1 MAKKTTE
8 TPATTT
14 PAETKETKMAETPTT
29 TALTTTSSAL
39 ALNQALAA
47 RLPESYHESV
57 MLMERPTP
65 VSMMQQVAALPTEWQ
80 DKTTALIR
88 RMRPQKQGVHTK
100 GSGFKI
106 AEIRLYQGTGSDPA
120 RPAKMA
126 PGGFYTDDSREIET
140 PFVGAILG
148 LHETRTMWPPRDG
161 SVDSKGP
168 LCYSLDSVQGSRYGL
183 CSACPNAAKLQ
194 RDGGCGQEVVAY
206 VVDREMTGIYS
217 IKFSKTSLREGRKLI
232 RLVQAGD
239 EIWSRWISFAE
250 QEYKE
255 GSKRWFGYK
264 VGAVESKNPADVH
277 VPQALDPIFRALSQA
292 LDAEVYYPALADL
305 YDRSKTGGG
314 AVTAGLPAET
324 FEPLA
329 NPSGNPDYS
338 L

>member
-1 MAKKTTE
+1 MAKKSTE
-8 TPATTT
+8 TTVT
-14 PAETKETKMAETPTT
+14 PEPTETKMPETTAPTT
-29 TALTTTSSAL
+29 AITTTSNAL
-39 ALNQALAA
+39 AMNQALAA
-47 RLPESYHESV
+47 RLPEAYHEAV

-65 VSMMQQVAALPTEWQ
+65 VSLLQQVATLPAEWQ
-80 DKTTALIR
+80 EKLTALVR

-140 PFVGAILG
+140 PFVDAILG
-148 LHETRTMWPPRDG
+148 LHETRTLWPPRDG
-161 SVDSKGP
+161 SVESKGP

-183 CSACPNAAKLQ
+183 CSACPKAALLQ

-264 VGAVESKNPADVH
+264 VGAVESKNQADVH
-277 VPQALDPIFRALSQA
+277 VPKALDPIFRGLSQA

-314 AVTAGLPAET
+314 APQAGLPAET